1 MDQQMSAILELVPAR
16 VRHAVQA
23 LPSGQCAGITELR
36 LRVDRP
42 CTLTLEGKTFFL
54 SSQGGASEV
63 CDRPVSLSKDDNR
76 VIAAAMPVDTV
87 STAL

>member
-42 CTLTLEGKTFFL
+42 CTLSREGE
-54 SSQGGASEV
+54 SISVAAEGGATEV
-63 CDRPVSLSKDDNR
+63 CDRPG
-76 VIAAAMPVDTV
+76 
-87 STAL
+87 